1 MANPFEPADLGD
13 GGIRHEVNVF
23 VFRWENALPQ
33 YLLVKPEP
41 MHEGLWRPVI
51 QPIFLNED
59 FNTAALRGVRE
70 ETGLHGAPDLV
81 APRGA
86 CIEDIGDLRLVGWPF
101 GYFHA
106 GTSMEPATR
115 PSIADYS
122 WDSFEMALL
131 ALDSRVH
138 RQNLLRIH
146 NRLTAA

>member
-1 MANPFEPADLGD
+1 M
-13 GGIRHEVNVF
+13 
-23 VFRWENALPQ
+23 
-33 YLLVKPEP
+33 
-41 MHEGLWRPVI
+41 
-51 QPIFLNED
+51 
-59 FNTAALRGVRE
+59 RE
-70 ETGLHGAPDLV
+70 ETGLRGAPDLV

-86 CIEDIGDLRLVGWPF
+86 GIEDIGDLRLVGWPF

-106 GTSMEPATR
+106 GASQEPAPR

-146 NRLTAA
+146 DRLTAA